1 MKKVPGLY
9 VAAAT
14 NQSIGKTAFCIGLA
28 LKLQEEGIKVGYF
41 KPLDWQITLKSGQP
55 IGEDALLMKHVL
67 KLEEPLAV
75 ITPILLEYQYLDQY
89 SPQQT
94 ATLPDKINIAYQ
106 QISKG
111 KDLMIMEALH
121 EPCLGASLNL
131 SAVELAKRLN
141 SELLLVSTTY
151 RDTALDEILFEYLY
165 TVKKVTKCAGMV
177 FNRVRKPID
186 KRLKTVVVPMLE
198 KQGIHVWGLIPET
211 IPLTAPTVKELAETL
226 GGKLLCGEENVSNL
240 VERYLVG
247 AMTQESA
254 IRYFRKAPR
263 KVVITGGD
271 RSDIA
276 LAAIETDTSALILTG
291 DLYPDVRV
299 LARAKEKGIPVILVS
314 YDTFTTME
322 RTHDI
327 TGKIK
332 IGDDK
337 RINLAKEL
345 VSKYVD
351 WKGLLSCLGVTR

>member
-14 NQSIGKTAFCIGLA
+14 SQSIGKTAFCIGLA
-28 LKLQEEGIKVGYF
+28 LKFQKEGLKVGYF
-41 KPLDWQITLKSGQP
+41 KPLDWQSTSKSGQT
-55 IGEDALLMKHVL
+55 IGEDAPLMKHVL
-67 KLEEPLAV
+67 KLKEPVDL

-89 SPQQT
+89 SPKQT
-94 ATLPDKINIAYQ
+94 ATLSDKINTAYQ

-111 KDLMIMEALH
+111 KDLMVMEALH

-131 SAVELAKRLN
+131 SAVELTKRLN

-151 RDTALDEILFEYLY
+151 RDTAVDEILFEHRHAAKEG
-165 TVKKVTKCAGMV
+165 TECAGVV
-177 FNRVRKPID
+177 FNRVHKPID

-240 VERYLVG
+240 VERYLIG

-263 KVVITGGD
+263 KAVITGGD
-271 RSDIA
+271 RPDIA
-276 LAAIETDTSALILTG
+276 LAALETDTSALILTG

-299 LARAKEKGIPVILVS
+299 LARAKEKGVPVILVS
-314 YDTFTTME
+314 YDTFTTVE
-322 RTHDI
+322 RTHAAA
-327 TGKIK
+327 GKIK
-332 IGDDK
+332 VGDEK

-351 WKGLLSCLGVTR
+351 WEGLLSCLGLTC

>member
-14 NQSIGKTAFCIGLA
+14 SQSTGKTAFCVGLA
-28 LKLQEEGIKVGYF
+28 LKLQEEGLKVGYF
-41 KPLDWQITLKSGQP
+41 KPLDWQITLKGGQTL
-55 IGEDALLMKHVL
+55 GEDSLLMKHVL
-67 KLEEPLAV
+67 KLEEPLDV

-94 ATLPDKINIAYQ
+94 AALSDKIITAYR

-111 KDLMIMEALH
+111 KDLVIVEALH

-151 RDTALDEILFEYLY
+151 RDTAVDEILFDVLHATQEG
-165 TVKKVTKCAGMV
+165 TECAGVV
-177 FNRVRKPID
+177 FNRVLKPID

-198 KQGIHVWGLIPET
+198 KQGVHVWGLIPESV
-211 IPLTAPTVKELAETL
+211 PLTAPTVEELAEIL
-226 GGKLLCGEENVSNL
+226 GGRLLCGEENMSNL

-254 IRYFRKAPR
+254 MRYFHKAPR
-263 KVVITGGD
+263 KAVITGGD

-276 LAAIETDTSALILTG
+276 LAALETDTSALILTG

-299 LARAKEKGIPVILVS
+299 LARAKEKGIPVLLVS

-332 IGDDK
+332 IGDEK

-351 WKGLLSCLGVTR
+351 WKDLLSCLGVAR

>member
-14 NQSIGKTAFCIGLA
+14 NQSIGKTAFCVGLI
-28 LKLQEEGIKVGYF
+28 LKLQEEGLKVGYF
-41 KPLDWQITLKSGQP
+41 KPLDWQVTLKGGRTV
-55 IGEDALLMKHVL
+55 GEDALLMKHVL
-67 KLEEPLAV
+67 KLKEPVDL

-94 ATLPDKINIAYQ
+94 ASLSDKINAAYQ

-111 KDLMIMEALH
+111 KDLMVMEALH

-151 RDTALDEILFEYLY
+151 RDTAVDEILFEHLHVAKEG
-165 TVKKVTKCAGMV
+165 TECAGVV

-186 KRLKTVVVPMLE
+186 KRLKNVVVPTLE
-198 KQGIHVWGLIPET
+198 KQGVQVWGLIPET
-211 IPLTAPTVKELAETL
+211 TPLTAPTVKELAETL
-226 GGKLLCGEENVSNL
+226 GGKLLCGEENVSNM
-240 VERYLVG
+240 VERYLIG

-254 IRYFRKAPR
+254 IRYFRKAPG
-263 KVVITGGD
+263 KAVITGGD

-276 LAAIETDTSALILTG
+276 LAALETDTSALILTG

-299 LARAKEKGIPVILVS
+299 LARAKEKGVPVIVVS

-322 RTHDI
+322 RTRDI

-332 IGDDK
+332 IGDEK

-351 WKGLLSCLGVTR
+351 WKGLLSCLGVAR